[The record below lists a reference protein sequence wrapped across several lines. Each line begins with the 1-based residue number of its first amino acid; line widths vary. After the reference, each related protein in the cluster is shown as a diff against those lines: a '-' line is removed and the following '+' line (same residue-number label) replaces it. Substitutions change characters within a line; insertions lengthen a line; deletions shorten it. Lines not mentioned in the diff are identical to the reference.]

1 MSLPS
6 FAFLALKEHPYACE
20 MLRQL
25 LSAGHVPAMMIE
37 EDSGIADEERG
48 KFLERIEGH
57 ALAPSMAEQAREH
70 GIAVHTLGV
79 HKSEAILDVIG
90 GRELDLIVLGGT
102 RIIRGPVLSYA
113 KHGVINTHPGLL
125 PDCRGSASPAW
136 SVYHDIP
143 VGSTTHFCDE
153 GIDTGDLLLR
163 REVAVTRGMT
173 YEDLCYE
180 TLMLSGQLAKEA
192 LCAFDEGRWAELRHP
207 QGEAA
212 WPTFKNAP
220 EEILAAVRAKLAA
233 QTYKHYVDSST
244 A

>member
-6 FAFLALKEHPYACE
+6 FAFLALREHPYACE

-25 LSAGHVPAMMIE
+25 LSAGHLPALIIE

-48 KFLERIEGH
+48 KFLERIKGH
-57 ALAPSMAEQAREH
+57 VLAPSMADQAQAH
-70 GIAVHTLGV
+70 GIPVTTVAI
-79 HKSEAILDVIG
+79 HKSEVILDVLA
-90 GRELDLIVLGGT
+90 GRALDLIVLGGT
-102 RIIRGPVLSYA
+102 RIIRGLVLSYA
-113 KHGVINTHPGLL
+113 KHGVISTHPGLL

-163 REVAVTRGMT
+163 REVPVTRSMT

-192 LCAFDEGRWAELRHP
+192 LCAFDEGRWPELRRP
-207 QGEAA
+207 QGKAQ

-220 EEILAAVRAKLAA
+220 EEILAAVREKLSA